1 VQLANDTLE
10 EIPDQLLSFM
20 KHRGIT
26 PNPPRE
32 GIDVPSMS
40 APLSPGAGGSG
51 HGLAGMRVRYVFA
64 VTFFV
69 GYCSSSMLAL
79 FPAWHASDMRTS

>member
-1 VQLANDTLE
+1 MAFRDYNGGLDAVQLANDTLE

-40 APLSPGAGGSG
+40 APLSPGASGSG
-51 HGLAGMRVRYVFA
+51 HGLAGMRVRSVIIGI
-64 VTFFV
+64 FV
-69 GYCSSSMLAL
+69 LI
-79 FPAWHASDMRTS
+79 FI